1 MEYVKPEIEILKFDC
16 NDVTTDVTIISG
28 HRPGNGDVSYE
39 DFI

>member
-1 MEYVKPEIEILKFDC
+1 MYVKPEIEIISFDG
-16 NDVTTDVTIISG
+16 NEVATDITVASG